1 MKQQYRNQLMQRNQV
16 RVCTAVLEA
25 LRIFWLAK
33 DTLTKRITHTVIEDS
48 LVVRLTPA
56 RDDWATIE
64 VRQVWGP
71 DVYLQQRDWGYLL
84 EPDLAALAT
93 EMSNDFT
100 TFLVGEG
107 LP

>member
-1 MKQQYRNQLMQRNQV
+1 MQRNQV
-16 RVCTAVLEA
+16 KVCNALLEA

-33 DTLTKRITHTVIEDS
+33 DTLTRHIAHTVSEDN
-48 LVVRLTPA
+48 LVVKLTPV
-56 RDDWATIE
+56 REDWATIE
-64 VRQVWGP
+64 VRQAWGP

-84 EPDLAALAT
+84 EPDLAALAN
-93 EMSNDFT
+93 EMALDFT